1 MKFSSTSIT
10 SVQRCLCP
18 LFQNQCP
25 HSLLFPLFWKLSQLS
40 GQDQQ
45 NGKWTYCRYHPSPSQ
60 LTSRIHP
67 FIFIWTPKRFVSP
80 ESFLK
85 FFFNLFIQPWLRKNF
100 KFMVLRLPANTFM
113 SQKIESVHY
122 YSWSQ
127 AKLCP
132 RYLILLPR

>member
-1 MKFSSTSIT
+1 MNFSSTSIT
-10 SVQRCLCP
+10 SVQRYLCP

-25 HSLLFPLFWKLSQLS
+25 IHCCSLFSENYLNSRVRINKMVNEHTV
-40 GQDQQ
+40 D
-45 NGKWTYCRYHPSPSQ
+45 YHPSPSQ

-67 FIFIWTPKRFVSP
+67 FIFIWTPKRFVFP

-85 FFFNLFIQPWLRKNF
+85 FSFNLFIQPWLRKNF

-113 SQKIESVHY
+113 SQKIEFVHF
-122 YSWSQ
+122 YSCSQ
-127 AKLCP
+127 AKLSP